1 MKAWKANVGLGLSV
15 GVGLMVIILLVD
27 AGLIWLAASRPLS
40 IGTFLIGL
48 AVMLSLGLLGLI
60 GYWTYGLAVSG
71 YFLDRN
77 ALVIQWGPAEQVIP
91 TSQIERV
98 FVGEEIEAPV
108 LFHGGRWPGHW
119 VGYGEIP
126 DLGQALFY
134 ATVPPQQQI
143 YVATPGLIYGI
154 SPADRDDFLRSLQ
167 RRLAMGPTQLVTQ
180 ISKRPNFLEWSI
192 WRDWL
197 GLALLGAGFL
207 ALLVLIGLLCFRF
220 PSLPLLVP
228 LHFDAV
234 GKIDRLGPRS
244 QIFILPLIGLLALL
258 INSALG
264 FLAYRRE
271 RVASLIVWAGMLF
284 VQMLTWVAVIG
295 ILGRL

>member
-1 MKAWKANVGLGLSV
+1 MKAWKANFGLGLSV
-15 GVGLMVIILLVD
+15 GIGLMVIIVLVD
-27 AGLIWLAASRPLS
+27 VGLIGLAASRPPS

-48 AVMLSLGLLGLI
+48 AVLLSIGLLGLI
-60 GYWTYGLAVSG
+60 GYWTYGLAASA

-77 ALVIQWGPAEQVIP
+77 ALVIRWGPTEQVIP
-91 TSQIERV
+91 TGQIERV
-98 FVGEEIEAPV
+98 FVGSELKVPV

-126 DLGQALFY
+126 DIGQALFY

-143 YVATPGLIYGI
+143 YIATPGLIYGI

-167 RRLAMGPTQLVTQ
+167 RRLGMGPTQLVEQ
-180 ISKRPNFLEWSI
+180 ISRRPAFLEWSI
-192 WRDWL
+192 WQDWL
-197 GLALLGAGFL
+197 GLGQLGAGFL
-207 ALLVLIGLLCFRF
+207 ALLALLGLLCFRF

-228 LHFDAV
+228 LHFDAA
-234 GKIDRLGPRS
+234 GKVDRLGPRI
-244 QIFILPLIGLLALL
+244 QIFILPLIGLLVLL
-258 INSALG
+258 VNSALG

-271 RVASLIVWAGMLF
+271 RVATLLLAAGALF
-284 VQMLTWVAVIG
+284 VQVLIWVAVIG